1 MREDRVQRIGERHV
15 GHTKGHPLATQDRLL
30 TVGRAI
36 TLLDCLAQHP
46 DGQTA
51 KGLATT
57 LGISLP
63 TTYHLLN
70 SLAAGG
76 LVTRDSQTRLF
87 ALGPRLPHLSQRYM
101 DRSRPNAA
109 TLPYIQALAELTG
122 EVVHLIRLISDDA
135 VSVAMHVG
143 ASPSA
148 PEPGYVGFAMPA
160 HQTAA
165 GLVLLAWQD
174 PARIAA
180 YRQGAYGHLAP
191 AINEDFASTL
201 QGIRERGYQLDAGEG
216 HPALWCLAAPVIRNG
231 CADEAFTILVT
242 AEQWARQ
249 GTALI
254 TAITA
259 LARAA
264 GEAPPPAER
273 APLLTREAMTAA
285 AVRAF
290 GLPE

>member
-1 MREDRVQRIGERHV
+1 MSFQACSHTGEPTVSRNN
-15 GHTKGHPLATQDRLL
+15 GHPLATQDRLL

-36 TLLDCLAQHP
+36 ALLDCLAQHP

-51 KGLATT
+51 KGLATA
-57 LGISLP
+57 LKLSLP

-87 ALGPRLPHLSQRYM
+87 ALGPRLPHLSQRYL
-101 DRSRPNAA
+101 DRGRPDPAA
-109 TLPYIQALAELTG
+109 IPFVRALAELTG
-122 EVVHLIRLISDDA
+122 EVVHLVRLIGDDA

-148 PEPGYVGFAMPA
+148 LDPGYVGFSMPA

-165 GLVLLAWQD
+165 GQALLAWQGTG
-174 PARIAA
+174 AFQA
-180 YRQGAYGHLAP
+180 YRQGPYGHLAP
-191 AINEDFASTL
+191 DMDGNFTSRL
-201 QGIRERGYQLDAGEG
+201 SQIRARGYQLDAGG
-216 HPALWCLAAPVIRNG
+216 SHPEIWCLAAPVVRAD
-231 CADEAFTILVT
+231 CAQEALTVIFTAASWAQHGSTLAVT
-242 AEQWARQ
+242 
-249 GTALI
+249 TL
-254 TAITA
+254 A

-264 GEAPPPAER
+264 SETTPQVSST
-273 APLLTREAMTAA
+273 PLLTREAMTAA
-285 AVRAF
+285 AVRSF